1 VVIGDKSR
9 QSRLLPCLLA
19 ALLIAGALQGCRKDA
34 DSFFAG
40 RPSGMAMVH
49 NRVLAGTLAT
59 MVDLL
64 RIPQRF
70 PEADESQREMWRG
83 SVVAWWNAETGRSRM
98 LDALPRLSEEELRCA
113 EGWLT
118 VESGEAEGKNAAA
131 LDAVKVAI
139 EAARKH

>member
-1 VVIGDKSR
+1 MK
-9 QSRLLPCLLA
+9 LLAWFLA
-19 ALLIAGALQGCRKDA
+19 ALLIASALQGCREDA
-34 DSFFAG
+34 DSFFSG
-40 RPSGMAMVH
+40 RPSGMAMAH
-49 NRVLAGTLAT
+49 NRMLAGTLAT

-98 LDALPRLSEEELRCA
+98 LAALPHLSEEELRCA

-118 VESGEAEGKNAAA
+118 VESGEPEAKDAAA
-131 LDAVKVAI
+131 LDAVKAAI
-139 EAARKH
+139 IAARKH